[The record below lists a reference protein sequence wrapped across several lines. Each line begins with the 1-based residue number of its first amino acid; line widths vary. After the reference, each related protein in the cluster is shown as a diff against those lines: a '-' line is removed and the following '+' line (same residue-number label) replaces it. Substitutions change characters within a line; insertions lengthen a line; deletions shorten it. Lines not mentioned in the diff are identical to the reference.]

1 MIRTIPLIPGRLMAL
16 LLITVMSLPALS
28 VRGSSDTPAPTDG
41 ELQENVLEALQQK
54 MIGAIGEKS
63 ALEKIKNRRIIS
75 TVSIVDAGIEA
86 KNLGFVSA
94 DGVMSESLTIEGYG
108 DFRQGVH
115 GGVVWTADPINGPAL
130 LSGPMKDQ
138 ILRSAH
144 LFPALHLK
152 EDYVSATLS
161 GEESVTDVECDIYLL
176 KSKSDSE
183 EKYWIS
189 KADHRTI
196 QVSLVADS
204 PMGKIPMK
212 IQLGDFK
219 KVDEIWYPHT
229 MTIEQGIQTM
239 ELEVSEIQHDV
250 EPEDSELTAPQSVQA
265 LIERKKASK
274 KEPGAE
280 KESGAEKEEV
290 KDPVTEPEKQKETD
304 R

>member
-1 MIRTIPLIPGRLMAL
+1 MIRTIPLIPGRLMAF
-16 LLITVMSLPALS
+16 LLIAAMSLPALS

-41 ELQENVLEALQQK
+41 EIQENVLEALQQK

-63 ALEKIKNRRIIS
+63 ALEKVKNRRMIS
-75 TVSIVDAGIEA
+75 SVSIVDAGIEA

-94 DGVMSESLTIEGYG
+94 DGVMSESLSIEGYG

-115 GGVVWTADPINGPAL
+115 GGVVWTSDPINGPAI

-144 LFPALHLK
+144 LFPALHLQ
-152 EDYVSATLS
+152 EDYVSAVLS
-161 GEESVTDVECDIYLL
+161 GEETINDVECDIYLL
-176 KSKSDSE
+176 KSKTDTE
-183 EKYWIS
+183 EKYWVS

-196 QVSLVADS
+196 QVSLIADS

-239 ELEVSEIQHDV
+239 DLEVSQIQHDV
-250 EPEDSELTAPQSVQA
+250 EPEETELVAPKSVQQ
-265 LIERKKASK
+265 LIERKKDSK
-274 KEPGAE
+274 
-280 KESGAEKEEV
+280 KESGAEKEETKEETKEEA
-290 KDPVTEPEKQKETD
+290 KDPVTEP
-304 R
+304 

>member
-1 MIRTIPLIPGRLMAL
+1 
-16 LLITVMSLPALS
+16 
-28 VRGSSDTPAPTDG
+28 
-41 ELQENVLEALQQK
+41 
-54 MIGAIGEKS
+54 
-63 ALEKIKNRRIIS
+63 
-75 TVSIVDAGIEA
+75 
-86 KNLGFVSA
+86 
-94 DGVMSESLTIEGYG
+94 
-108 DFRQGVH
+108 
-115 GGVVWTADPINGPAL
+115 
-130 LSGPMKDQ
+130 
-138 ILRSAH
+138 
-144 LFPALHLK
+144 
-152 EDYVSATLS
+152 
-161 GEESVTDVECDIYLL
+161 
-176 KSKSDSE
+176 
-183 EKYWIS
+183 
-189 KADHRTI
+189 
-196 QVSLVADS
+196 
-204 PMGKIPMK
+204 MK